1 MFNVSV
7 LNTLNFR
14 FFYSAV
20 TSRGRNGQLLEVIHK
35 YLKAHIIC
43 QDSSASTLLY
53 TASIHITHVT
63 KNSNTTTT
71 VTVCEKP
78 HMHNI
83 YIQ

>member
-20 TSRGRNGQLLEVIHK
+20 TSRGRNGQLLQVIHK
-35 YLKAHIIC
+35 YLKTHIIC
-43 QDSSASTLLY
+43 QDSSASTLLH
-53 TASIHITHVT
+53 TAIHITHIT
-63 KNSNTTTT
+63 KNSNTTNT
-71 VTVCEKP
+71 VTVCDKP
-78 HMHNI
+78 HMHYI